1 MIVKYCEV
9 RGRYRLNFVIIL
21 LLFGGG
27 IRKLINILCCVKFFH
42 HYIESH
48 PVRGAWIEIISEA
61 KQCIQKWSH
70 PVRGAWIEIVSV
82 SIASTDWTGRT
93 P

>member
-48 PVRGAWIEIISEA
+48 PVRGAWIEIFDIA
-61 KQCIQKWSH
+61 YCV
-70 PVRGAWIEIVSV
+70 PPPSV
-82 SIASTDWTGRT
+82 APREGCVD
-93 P
+93 